1 MNDFVGNILQN
12 TFTPAVASYSTI
24 RYTP

>member
-12 TFTPAVASYSTI
+12 TF
-24 RYTP
+24 